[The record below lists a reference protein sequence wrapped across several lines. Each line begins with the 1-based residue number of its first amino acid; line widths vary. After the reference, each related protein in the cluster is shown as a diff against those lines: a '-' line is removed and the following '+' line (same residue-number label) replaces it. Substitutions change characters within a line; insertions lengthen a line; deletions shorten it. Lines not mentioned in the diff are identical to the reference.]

1 MLAGTS
7 YAPQKSHDTLAA
19 DYRFQLAYS
28 FSLTDTLSLE
38 ASVTPQSANSK
49 SPQNGDETEFLG
61 MSVHSD
67 LCQSGGETG
76 PQPLPEE
83 QTSQN
88 FQTARLVHRSAKKA
102 FQSSDI
108 SSQACSSFSS
118 KILFVLQ
125 LIHHHEERHRY
136 TTEDHHLIGG
146 TPFGSK
152 VHDPFHLH
160 GLNPRQ
166 LWEGLFVILIFS
178 PVLPGLC
185 RPQPPCMLCQ
195 VQKDLR
201 RPLCQIEGLCVVA
214 LQHLPYFIHD
224 EVWSPKVLGPGPHVL
239 VEPAEHL

>member
-1 MLAGTS
+1 MSAGTS

-28 FSLTDTLSLE
+28 FFLTDTLSLE

-49 SPQNGDETEFLG
+49 SPQNGDETEFLD
-61 MSVHSD
+61 SLKWAC
-67 LCQSGGETG
+67 LCTPIFARVAVRLG
-76 PQPLPEE
+76 PNLYQRSRRVKTFKQPGWL
-83 QTSQN
+83 
-88 FQTARLVHRSAKKA
+88 HRSAKKA

-108 SSQACSSFSS
+108 SSQACSSISS
-118 KILFVLQ
+118 KIPFVLQ
-125 LIHHHEERHRY
+125 LIHHHEERHQY

-178 PVLPGLC
+178 PVFPGLC
-185 RPQPPCMLCQ
+185 RPQPPCLLCQ

-201 RPLCQIEGLCVVA
+201 RPL
-214 LQHLPYFIHD
+214 
-224 EVWSPKVLGPGPHVL
+224 SN
-239 VEPAEHL
+239 